1 MRTSGRD
8 NSTAQHRVR
17 SAEQEANGARQGD
30 LRSFRRCT
38 TRTRTHGSQEKDCMK
53 EFRPRERYSRAQRLL
68 DVNCRLARNSSS
80 NLSLSGYCSRFTSN
94 RTDTETMQASGNVE
108 PSTYG
113 AEIEHGNVDGA
124 MAPVC
129 SVPAL
134 PFTKSCHMND
144 LVNSST

>member
-1 MRTSGRD
+1 MR
-8 NSTAQHRVR
+8 
-17 SAEQEANGARQGD
+17 
-30 LRSFRRCT
+30 
-38 TRTRTHGSQEKDCMK
+38 
-53 EFRPRERYSRAQRLL
+53 RAQRLL
-68 DVNCRLARNSSS
+68 DVNCRRARNSSS

-94 RTDTETMQASGNVE
+94 RTETETMQASGNVE
-108 PSTYG
+108 PST
-113 AEIEHGNVDGA
+113 AEIEHRNVDGA